1 MGRDCLTMRPSD
13 LRTCTPAVPRKGER
27 TESGVKDS
35 ESPMERVD
43 QLDARDVR

>member
-13 LRTCTPAVPRKGER
+13 LRTPAVPRKGER